1 MSILRG
7 MRVFESSAFV
17 ALPLAG
23 MQLAQMGAEVIRFDN
38 LGGGLDHFR
47 RPLAPNGESL
57 FWHGLNKGK
66 KSFAVN
72 LKSEQGRE
80 LVSDLITSDGEDA
93 GLFITNLRVTGWTD
107 YESLK
112 KKRAY
117 LIMVT
122 LKGDRHGGPEVDYTV
137 NPALGIPHITG
148 AEGSH
153 EPVANA
159 LPAWDCVA
167 GNMVVSSLLAA
178 ERDRF
183 RTGRGQNVEFALK
196 DAAAAIIGHLGMIG
210 EATISDKQRGKSG
223 NSVYGAYGQ
232 DFECACGGRVV
243 VIGLTLRQW
252 RGLLKATDKAQEI
265 KSLEQKLD
273 LSLDDEGHRW
283 ENRHE
288 INNIFRSWFAERKI
302 TDFENKF
309 NELGLT
315 WSRFRTTKEAVT
327 EDTDTFSDNPMFQ
340 TLSFEGIGEYMVPR
354 SPLEFSNYDNL
365 PAQKPPKLGQHT
377 EEILADVMRLG
388 SREIGGLFDAGIVGS
403 ATKNL

>member
-1 MSILRG
+1 MSILNG
-7 MRVFESSAFV
+7 MRIFESSAFV

-72 LKSEQGRE
+72 LKSEKGRE
-80 LVSDLITSDGEDA
+80 LVSDLITSDGDDS
-93 GLFITNLRVTGWTD
+93 GLFITNLRVPGWTD

-112 KKRAY
+112 RKRAD
-117 LIMVT
+117 LVMVT

-137 NPALGIPHITG
+137 NPSLGIPNITG
-148 AEGSH
+148 AEGST

-178 ERDRF
+178 ERARL
-183 RTGRGQNVEFALK
+183 RTGKGQDVEFALK
-196 DAAAAIIGHLGMIG
+196 DSAAGIIGHLGMIG
-210 EATISDKQRGKSG
+210 EATIYDQQRGKSG

-252 RGLLKATDKAQEI
+252 RGLLNATDKALEI
-265 KSLEQKLD
+265 KSLEQKLN
-273 LSLDDEGHRW
+273 LSLDDEGRRW
-283 ENRHE
+283 EHRHE
-288 INNIFRSWFAERKI
+288 INDIFRSWFAKRKI
-302 TDFENKF
+302 TDFEKSF
-309 NELGLT
+309 NDFGLT
-315 WSRFRTTKEAVT
+315 WSRFRTTKEAII
-327 EDTDTFSDNPMFQ
+327 EDKDTFTDNPMFE
-340 TLSFEGIGEYMVPR
+340 TLDFEGIGQYMVPR
-354 SPLEFSNYDNL
+354 SPLEFSNYDPL

-377 EEILADVMRLG
+377 EEILGDIMKLG
-388 SREIGGLFDAGIVGS
+388 SGEIGALFDSGTVGS
-403 ATKNL
+403 SK

>member
-1 MSILRG
+1 MSILHG

-38 LGGGLDHFR
+38 LEGGLDHFR

-72 LKSEQGRE
+72 LKSEKGRE
-80 LVSDLITSDGEDA
+80 LVSDLITSDGDDS
-93 GLFITNLRVTGWTD
+93 GLFITNLRVPGWTD

-112 KKRAY
+112 RKRAD

-137 NPALGIPHITG
+137 NPSLGIPHITG
-148 AEGSH
+148 AEGST

-178 ERDRF
+178 ERDRL
-183 RTGRGQNVEFALK
+183 RTGMGQDVEFALK
-196 DAAAAIIGHLGMIG
+196 DAAAAVIGHLGMIG
-210 EATISDKQRGKSG
+210 EATIYDQQRGKSG

-265 KSLEQKLD
+265 KNLEKKLN

-283 ENRHE
+283 EHRRE
-288 INNIFRSWFAERKI
+288 INDVFRSWFAKRKI
-302 TDFENKF
+302 SDFEKSF
-309 NELGLT
+309 NGFGLT
-315 WSRFRTTKEAVT
+315 WSRFRTTKEAIT
-327 EDTDTFSDNPMFQ
+327 EDRDTFADNPMFE
-340 TLSFEGIGEYMVPR
+340 TLNFEGIGQYMVPR
-354 SPLEFSNYDNL
+354 SPLEFSNHDTL

-377 EEILADVMRLG
+377 EEILGDIMKLG
-388 SREIGGLFDAGIVGS
+388 SGEIGALFDSGTVGS
-403 ATKNL
+403 SK

>member
-1 MSILRG
+1 MSILHG

-23 MQLAQMGAEVIRFDN
+23 MQLVQMGAEVIRFDN
-38 LGGGLDHFR
+38 LEGGLDHFR

-72 LKSEQGRE
+72 LKSEKGRE
-80 LVSDLITSDGEDA
+80 LVSDLITSDGDDS
-93 GLFITNLRVTGWTD
+93 GLFITNLRVPGWTD

-112 KKRAY
+112 RKRAD

-137 NPALGIPHITG
+137 NPSLGIPHITG
-148 AEGSH
+148 AEGST

-178 ERDRF
+178 ERDRL
-183 RTGRGQNVEFALK
+183 RTGIGQEVEFALK
-196 DAAAAIIGHLGMIG
+196 DAAAAVLGHLGMIG
-210 EATISDKQRGKSG
+210 EATIYDQQRGKSG

-252 RGLLKATDKAQEI
+252 RVLIKATNKAQEI
-265 KSLEQKLD
+265 KSLEKKLN

-283 ENRHE
+283 EHRRE
-288 INNIFRSWFAERKI
+288 INDVFRSWFAKRKI
-302 TDFENKF
+302 SDFEKSF
-309 NELGLT
+309 NGFGLT
-315 WSRFRTTKEAVT
+315 WSRFRTTKEAIT
-327 EDTDTFSDNPMFQ
+327 EDRDTFADNPMFE
-340 TLSFEGIGEYMVPR
+340 TLNFEGIGQYMVPR
-354 SPLEFSNYDNL
+354 SPLQFSNHYTL

-377 EEILADVMRLG
+377 EEILGDIMKLG
-388 SREIGGLFDAGIVGS
+388 SGEIGALFDSGTVGAS
-403 ATKNL
+403 K

>member
-1 MSILRG
+1 MTILHG

-72 LKSEQGRE
+72 LKSEKGRE
-80 LVSDLITSDGEDA
+80 LVSDLITSDGDDA
-93 GLFITNLRVTGWTD
+93 GLFITNLRVPGWTD

-112 KKRAY
+112 KKRAD

-137 NPALGIPHITG
+137 NPSLGIPHITG
-148 AEGSH
+148 AEGST

-178 ERDRF
+178 ERDRL
-183 RTGRGQNVEFALK
+183 RTGRGQDVEFALK
-196 DAAAAIIGHLGMIG
+196 DAAAAVIGHLGMIG
-210 EATISDKQRGKSG
+210 EATIYDQQRGKSG

-265 KSLEQKLD
+265 KNLEQKLN

-283 ENRHE
+283 EHRRE
-288 INNIFRSWFAERKI
+288 INDVFRSWFAKRKI
-302 TDFENKF
+302 SDFEKSF
-309 NELGLT
+309 NDFGLT
-315 WSRFRTTKEAVT
+315 WSRFRTTKEAIT
-327 EDTDTFSDNPMFQ
+327 EDKDTFTDNPMFE
-340 TLSFEGIGEYMVPR
+340 TLNFEGIGQYMVPR
-354 SPLEFSNYDNL
+354 SPLEFSNYDTL

-377 EEILADVMRLG
+377 EEILGDIMKLG
-388 SREIGGLFDAGIVGS
+388 SGEIGALFDSGTVGS
-403 ATKNL
+403 SK

>member
-1 MSILRG
+1 MSILHG

-66 KSFAVN
+66 KSFAVD
-72 LKSEQGRE
+72 LKSEKGRE
-80 LVSDLITSDGEDA
+80 LVSDLITSDGDDA
-93 GLFITNLRVTGWTD
+93 GLFITNLRVPGWTD

-112 KKRAY
+112 KKRAD

-137 NPALGIPHITG
+137 NPSLGIPHITG
-148 AEGSH
+148 AEGST

-178 ERDRF
+178 ERDRL
-183 RTGRGQNVEFALK
+183 RTGSGQDVEFALK
-196 DAAAAIIGHLGMIG
+196 DAAAAVIGHLGMIG
-210 EATISDKQRGKSG
+210 EATIYDQQRGKSG

-232 DFECACGGRVV
+232 DFECACVGRVV

-252 RGLLKATDKAQEI
+252 RGLIKATDKAQEM
-265 KSLEQKLD
+265 KNLEQKLN
-273 LSLDDEGHRW
+273 LSLDDEGYRW
-283 ENRHE
+283 EHRHE
-288 INNIFRSWFAERKI
+288 INDVFRSWFAQRKI
-302 TDFENKF
+302 SDFEKSF
-309 NELGLT
+309 NDFGLT
-315 WSRFRTTKEAVT
+315 WSRFRTTKEAIT
-327 EDTDTFSDNPMFQ
+327 DDKDTFTDNPMFE
-340 TLSFEGIGEYMVPR
+340 TLNFDGIGQYMVPR
-354 SPLEFSNYDNL
+354 SPLEFSNYDPL

-377 EEILADVMRLG
+377 EEILGDIMKLG
-388 SREIGGLFDAGIVGS
+388 SGEIGALFDSGTVGS
-403 ATKNL
+403 SK

>member
-1 MSILRG
+1 MSILHG

-38 LGGGLDHFR
+38 LEGGLDHFR

-72 LKSEQGRE
+72 LKSEKGRE
-80 LVSDLITSDGEDA
+80 LVSDLITSDGDDS
-93 GLFITNLRVTGWTD
+93 GLFITNLRVPGWTD

-112 KKRAY
+112 RKRID

-137 NPALGIPHITG
+137 NPSLGIPHITG
-148 AEGSH
+148 AEGST

-178 ERDRF
+178 ERDRL
-183 RTGRGQNVEFALK
+183 RTGIGQDVEFALK
-196 DAAAAIIGHLGMIG
+196 DAAAAVIGHLGMIG
-210 EATISDKQRGKSG
+210 EATIYDQQRGKSG

-265 KSLEQKLD
+265 KNLEKKLN

-283 ENRHE
+283 EHRRE
-288 INNIFRSWFAERKI
+288 INDVFRSWFAKRKI
-302 TDFENKF
+302 SDFEKSF
-309 NELGLT
+309 NGFGLT
-315 WSRFRTTKEAVT
+315 WSRFRTTKEAIT
-327 EDTDTFSDNPMFQ
+327 EDRDTFADNPMFE
-340 TLSFEGIGEYMVPR
+340 TLNFEGIGQYMVPR
-354 SPLEFSNYDNL
+354 SPLQFSNHDTL

-377 EEILADVMRLG
+377 EEILGDIMKLG
-388 SREIGGLFDAGIVGS
+388 SGEIGALFDSGTVGS
-403 ATKNL
+403 SK